1 MERHPQYMDREAKLK
16 TIFYKLFFQVSHIS
30 NFKKLCTLQ
39 LCLQPQSISNFR
51 QPYHEGKMWQNQGFL
66 TQFFQFFEYWKLDIS
81 FACKTQVVGKEIL
94 TIIPV
99 VIYQLQ
105 IKNWRNLTHHCLM
118 ILYSLFWMRI
128 LGSVPIKVRYV
139 SKRGQKV
146 IPGQPIL
153 QLYDDRVSPSD
164 DQPSSSKR
172 IKRENIHLKKSNKK
186 GKTKNS

>member
-1 MERHPQYMDREAKLK
+1 
-16 TIFYKLFFQVSHIS
+16 
-30 NFKKLCTLQ
+30 
-39 LCLQPQSISNFR
+39 
-51 QPYHEGKMWQNQGFL
+51 
-66 TQFFQFFEYWKLDIS
+66 
-81 FACKTQVVGKEIL
+81 
-94 TIIPV
+94 
-99 VIYQLQ
+99 
-105 IKNWRNLTHHCLM
+105 
-118 ILYSLFWMRI
+118 MRI

-172 IKRENIHLKKSNKK
+172 IKRENINIKKSNKK